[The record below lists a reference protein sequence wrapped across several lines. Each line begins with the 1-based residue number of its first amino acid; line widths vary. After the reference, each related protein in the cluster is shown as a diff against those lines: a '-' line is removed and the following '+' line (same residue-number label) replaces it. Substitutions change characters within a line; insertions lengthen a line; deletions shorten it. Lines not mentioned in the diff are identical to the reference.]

1 MLEIVVGFFANVVA
15 CDVNLE
21 ATGCILQ
28 GGKAG
33 LAHHTL
39 EHHAACNFGCGW
51 SNAFAF

>member
-15 CDVNLE
+15 CDINLKS
-21 ATGCILQ
+21 TSSILQ

-39 EHHAACNFGCGW
+39 EHHAACNFGGGW
-51 SNAFAF
+51 DNAFAF

>member
-39 EHHAACNFGCGW
+39 EHHATCNFGCGW
-51 SNAFAF
+51 RNAFAF